1 MKRTARIVTGVAA
14 WVAAC
19 GLLTGAAAQTAAE
32 TPAADV
38 PVAGVAAAGADVAPV
53 AAADAGAAAAP
64 AVIAPQARA
73 HRASSSAATNTLRET
88 TITSERIEFDYKE
101 FVAVFDEN
109 VKVDNPQF
117 FLTADRV
124 VIFLE
129 GTNQVRQIMALGH
142 VTLTNDQ
149 RVASCEKAVYTR
161 LSGQVVMTG
170 SAVLRRAGD
179 HVSGDRIT
187 IWLDDERMEVSPGH
201 FVIAPETLKQR
212 QKQANTNAPAQPQP

>member
-1 MKRTARIVTGVAA
+1 VTRLAA
-14 WVAAC
+14 WAAAC
-19 GLLTGAAAQTAAE
+19 CLGTRAWAQAVAE
-32 TPAADV
+32 PATPDNL
-38 PVAGVAAAGADVAPV
+38 PV
-53 AAADAGAAAAP
+53 AAAPRESPPP
-64 AVIAPQARA
+64 AT
-73 HRASSSAATNTLRET
+73 TNSLRGT

-149 RVASCEKAVYTR
+149 RVASCDKAVYTR

-170 SAVLRRAGD
+170 NAMLRRAGD
-179 HVSGDRIT
+179 HVSGDRIV

-201 FVIAPETLKQR
+201 FVIAPETLRQR
-212 QKQANTNAPAQPQP
+212 QKQANTNAPAQP